1 MVALRMPTSC
11 PQPLSSHSHERGSGD
26 RHQTG
31 VLGTLSCNDVRST
44 NEFIAVEGDAMTQ
57 PTLAAQP
64 AIADLLAGAI
74 DLAPRATPPHR
85 PGPCT
90 ALCVPA
96 CAGEPATDRRDRPT
110 SATPEQTPHTPAG
123 LR

>member
-1 MVALRMPTSC
+1 VDVIMVALRMPTSC
-11 PQPLSSHSHERGSGD
+11 PQPLSPHSHERGLGD
-26 RHQTG
+26 RHQTA

-44 NEFIAVEGDAMTQ
+44 DEFIAVEGDAMTQ
-57 PTLAAQP
+57 PTMATQP
-64 AIADLLAGAI
+64 SLTDLLAGVI
-74 DLAPRATPPHR
+74 DLGAGATPPHR

-110 SATPEQTPHTPAG
+110 SATPEPTP
-123 LR
+123 R